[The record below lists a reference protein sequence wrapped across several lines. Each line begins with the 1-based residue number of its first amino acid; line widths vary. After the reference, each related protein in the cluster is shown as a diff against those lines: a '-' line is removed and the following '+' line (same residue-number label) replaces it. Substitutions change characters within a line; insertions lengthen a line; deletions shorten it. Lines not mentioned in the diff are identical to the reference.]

1 MTRARLLAV
10 TTVAAVFLAAAAP
23 GFAWGWGAVKGSG
36 KIVSET
42 RTLDSFDRLGS
53 AGSATVVVTVGPA
66 QSVTVKADDN
76 VVSLIETKVENGR
89 LKIGTNGSYST
100 DSDVT
105 VTVTVPALKA
115 AALSGSGD
123 LTVTGVGGD
132 SFEAALSGSGDIS
145 ATGRAEKI
153 SVSVAGSGDVH
164 LFGLASLR
172 AEVSIAGSGDVEV
185 SATEALSASI
195 AGSGDVH
202 YRGKPAVKR
211 SIAGS
216 GDVRPAPEP

>member
-1 MTRARLLAV
+1 
-10 TTVAAVFLAAAAP
+10 
-23 GFAWGWGAVKGSG
+23 
-36 KIVSET
+36 
-42 RTLDSFDRLGS
+42 
-53 AGSATVVVTVGPA
+53 
-66 QSVTVKADDN
+66 
-76 VVSLIETKVENGR
+76 
-89 LKIGTNGSYST
+89 
-100 DSDVT
+100 
-105 VTVTVPALKA
+105 
-115 AALSGSGD
+115 
-123 LTVTGVGGD
+123 
-132 SFEAALSGSGDIS
+132 
-145 ATGRAEKI
+145 
-153 SVSVAGSGDVH
+153 VH